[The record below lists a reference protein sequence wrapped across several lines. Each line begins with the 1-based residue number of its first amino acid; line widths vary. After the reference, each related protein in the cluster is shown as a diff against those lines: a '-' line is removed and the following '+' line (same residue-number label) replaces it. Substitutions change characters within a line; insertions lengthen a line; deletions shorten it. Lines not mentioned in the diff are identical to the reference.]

1 MAFFGFFR
9 AASEPSVY
17 NDAIAYGNG
26 LQSRAAPAR
35 HAAGA
40 SHACWAPQVASAH
53 KVSIA
58 IQGAP
63 VLAGDKSTSVAER
76 ILVEYQRR
84 GAAVFASLEGAFA
97 VAIVDEGERRVLL
110 AVDRMGIERL
120 TYSHRSGSIVFSTS
134 AKAVALCPGV
144 AAGVRP
150 QALYDYLLLHV
161 VPAPDTTF
169 SDVHKLRP
177 GTYARF
183 ERDSLH
189 TERYWQPDFAGNS
202 GAKFESLARELHESL
217 RDAVAAAQPDEFT
230 GAFLSGG
237 LDSSTVAGMLSGA
250 SKDPART
257 FTIGFGYPEYDE
269 LPYARIAS
277 AHFRCKAHEYVIQGS
292 DIVTTFPQ
300 IARAYD
306 EPFGNASALPV
317 YYCAKLAREHGVT
330 HLLAGDGGDELFAGN
345 SRYLEQ
351 RVFERY
357 ALLPRFI
364 RSALLEPLLGA
375 WPASLEFTPIRK
387 ARSYV
392 AKARVPLPERLES
405 WNVVYQSGATAFLH
419 PDVLPAIDTR
429 APFRRMQDVWN
440 ATPSR
445 SSLDHM
451 LYFDWQYTL
460 ADNDLRKVQTMSA
473 LAGVR
478 VSYPMLH
485 PAVVAM
491 STRVPAELKMQG
503 GRLRDFYKRAMQG
516 FLPNEIITKKK
527 HGFGLPFGL
536 WLRES
541 QPLRELIHANLAS
554 LRTRRI
560 VRPEFIDRLLDLH
573 DSDDASHY
581 GVFVWVLA
589 SLEQWFQEHRVSPS
603 F

>member
-17 NDAIAYGNG
+17 SDALAYGNG
-26 LQSRAAPAR
+26 LQSEAARTPR
-35 HAAGA
+35 TAG
-40 SHACWAPQVASAH
+40 SQHACWAPQVAFADGISVAL
-53 KVSIA
+53 
-58 IQGAP
+58 QGNP
-63 VLAGDKSTSVAER
+63 ILAGDRSTSAAQR
-76 ILVEYQRR
+76 ILTEYRR
-84 GAAVFASLEGAFA
+84 CGAAVFAALEGAFA
-97 VAIVDEGERRVLL
+97 IAIVDESERRVLL

-120 TYSHRSGSIVFSTS
+120 AYSQRGESIVFSSS
-134 AKAVALCPGV
+134 AKTVALCPGIN
-144 AAGVRP
+144 AGVRP
-150 QALYDYLLLHV
+150 QALYDYLLLHI
-161 VPAPDTTF
+161 VPAPDTAF
-169 SDVHKLRP
+169 ADVHKLRA
-177 GTYARF
+177 GTYACF
-183 ERDSLH
+183 ERGSVHL
-189 TERYWQPDFAGNS
+189 ERYWRPDFARS
-202 GAKFESLARELHESL
+202 GASFETLAHELHESL
-217 RDAVAAAQPDEFT
+217 RSAVAATQPDGAT

-237 LDSSTVAGMLSGA
+237 LDSSTVTGMLSQVGNGT
-250 SKDPART
+250 ART

-277 AHFRCKAHEYVIQGS
+277 SHFRCKAHEYVIKGS

-317 YYCAKLAREHGVT
+317 YYCARLARENGVT

-345 SRYLEQ
+345 SRYVEQ
-351 RVFERY
+351 RVYERY
-357 ALLPRFI
+357 QLLPRFV
-364 RSALLEPLLGA
+364 RNGMLEPLLAA

-440 ATPSR
+440 ATPSQ

-491 STRVPAELKMQG
+491 SARIPADLKMHG

-516 FLPNEIITKKK
+516 FLPDAIIAKKK

-541 QPLRELIHANLAS
+541 QPLRELILANLAS
-554 LRTRRI
+554 LRARRI

-573 DSDDASHY
+573 GSDDASHY